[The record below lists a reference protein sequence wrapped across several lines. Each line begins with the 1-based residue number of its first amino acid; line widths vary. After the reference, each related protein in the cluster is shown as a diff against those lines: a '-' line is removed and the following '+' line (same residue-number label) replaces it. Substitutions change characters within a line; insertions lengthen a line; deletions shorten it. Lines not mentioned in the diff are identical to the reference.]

1 LEQMPH
7 WEYSVKEL
15 DETRTVKAS
24 LREVDLSPKWSR
36 EVCRAIIG
44 LTIPEARNLM
54 EDVIEMKRMIPYRR
68 YKRKRAHHAQTR
80 GPGGY
85 PVKVARLML
94 KLLESL
100 EANADFKGLDPDEVV
115 IVHAA
120 AHKGRRIRKF
130 IERAYGRATPYDK
143 QLVHIEVVGEVKS

>member
-1 LEQMPH
+1 MPH

>member
-1 LEQMPH
+1 MEQMPH